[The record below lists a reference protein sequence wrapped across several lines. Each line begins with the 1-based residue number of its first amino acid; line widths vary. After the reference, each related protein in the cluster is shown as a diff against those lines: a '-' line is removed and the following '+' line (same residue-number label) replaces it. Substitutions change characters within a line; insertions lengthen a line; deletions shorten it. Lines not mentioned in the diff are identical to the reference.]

1 MMAQIPACIQRTI
14 LTGGVL
20 LDVLGTGVG
29 GGITDT
35 IDTISSPIIILGN
48 ITVTTNLPMLGTI
61 RLTMLYAILKNL
73 TMVENTVETNS
84 LDLSIVQRDSMG
96 ITVEVDSI
104 EPLAMVEDMVKDTD
118 ELV

>member
-20 LDVLGTGVG
+20 LDGLGTGLG

-48 ITVTTNLPMLGTI
+48 ITVTTNMSMLGTI

-73 TMVENTVETNS
+73 TRGENTVVTNS
-84 LDLSIVQRDSMG
+84 LDLTMVPRDPLCITIV
-96 ITVEVDSI
+96 VDSI